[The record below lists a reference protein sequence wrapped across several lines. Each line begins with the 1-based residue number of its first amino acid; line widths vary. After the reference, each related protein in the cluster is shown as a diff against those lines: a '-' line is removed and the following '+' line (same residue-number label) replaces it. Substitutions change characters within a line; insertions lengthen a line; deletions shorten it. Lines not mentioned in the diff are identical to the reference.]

1 MSPLLEMRGITK
13 RYPGVLALSGVDFT
27 LQAGEVNCLVGEN
40 GAGKS
45 TLIKV
50 LSGAVRRESGSIRIA
65 GEEARLGSPADAQH
79 LGIGVIYQDFKL
91 VPALSVAENILLG
104 SEPVRGRTPI
114 IDRPAMVEQAAAAL
128 ARLGESIDT
137 GTPVGRLSVAQQ
149 QMVEIAK
156 ALSRNVRVLAMDEPT
171 APLTERETENLFAV
185 IRSLKSHG
193 VGIIYISHRLEEI
206 FEVGD
211 RVTVL
216 RDGALVHSCG
226 IREIDRRGLIR
237 KMVGRELENE
247 YPRVTLE
254 RGKEI
259 LRIENLSSARVT
271 DVSLTLYTGEILG
284 LAGLVGAGR
293 SELARLVFGADTK
306 TGGRMFLD
314 GREIAPDSPHRAI
327 QEGIGLLTED
337 RNRYGLVM
345 QMSIRE
351 NISLANLRA
360 MLTGPFIDRKKEET
374 AARRLADDLRI
385 KAPGIGDIVETLSGG
400 NRQKVVLARWLN
412 TRARV
417 LIFDEPTAGIDVGVK
432 YEIYMLINRLAQQGI
447 GVIVISSDLPEL
459 LGICHR
465 VAVMCEGRLTG
476 ILEGA
481 GATQEA
487 VMTYAHVNRR

>member
-1 MSPLLEMRGITK
+1 MAPLLEMRGITK
-13 RYPGVLALSGVDFT
+13 RYPGVLALSSVDFT
-27 LQAGEVNCLVGEN
+27 LHPGEVHCLVGEN

-50 LSGAVRRESGSIRIA
+50 LSGAVMKDGGTISVG
-65 GEEARLGSPADAQH
+65 GEDARLESPADAQR

-114 IDRPAMVEQAAAAL
+114 IDRNAMQEKASAAL
-128 ARLGESIDT
+128 AQLGETIDT
-137 GTPVGRLSVAQQ
+137 GTPVGHLSVAQQ

-156 ALSRNVRVLAMDEPT
+156 ALSRNVRILAMDEPT
-171 APLTERETENLFAV
+171 APLTERETESLFRV
-185 IRSLKSHG
+185 IRSLKERG

-216 RDGALVHSCG
+216 RDGTLVHTCAIS
-226 IREIDRRGLIR
+226 EIDRRGLIR
-237 KMVGRELENE
+237 RMVGRELENE
-247 YPRVTLE
+247 YPRAALE

-259 LRIENLSSARVT
+259 LRIENLSSDRISNVN
-271 DVSLTLYTGEILG
+271 LTLYRGEVLG

-293 SELARLVFGADTK
+293 SELARLVFGADRK
-306 TGGRMFLD
+306 KEGRIFLD
-314 GREIAPDSPHRAI
+314 GREIAPESPHQAI
-327 QEGIGLLTED
+327 REGIGLLTED
-337 RNRYGLVM
+337 RNRYGLIM

-360 MLTGPFIDRKKEET
+360 MLTGPFIDRRKEES
-374 AARRLADDLRI
+374 AARQLVEDLRI
-385 KAPGIGDIVETLSGG
+385 KAPGTGVIVENLSGG

-412 TRARV
+412 TKARV

-432 YEIYMLINRLAQQGI
+432 FEIYTLINRLAERGI

-459 LGICHR
+459 LGMCHR

-476 ILEGA
+476 IVEGA
-481 GATQEA
+481 EATQEA
-487 VMTYAHVNRR
+487 VMTYAHGNR